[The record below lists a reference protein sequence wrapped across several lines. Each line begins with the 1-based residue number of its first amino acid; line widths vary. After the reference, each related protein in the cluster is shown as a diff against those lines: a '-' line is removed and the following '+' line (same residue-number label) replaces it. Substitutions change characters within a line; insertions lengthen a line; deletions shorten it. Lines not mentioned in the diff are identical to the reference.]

1 MKKDDLLL
9 NYIYNVANMGYR
21 NTLNLY
27 SMIEGKGNKIKS
39 VVSEIKDHYYDFKKE
54 ASKLMKEEKNSYMK
68 DLMTEACSSLGMRFE
83 LMKDNSDSRVAQ
95 ILIQGFTMGILE
107 IDKNISDYQDKS
119 QKDVVK
125 FAKKL
130 KVYQQE
136 KINDLKVF
144 L

>member
-54 ASKLMKEEKNSYMK
+54 ASKLMKE
-68 DLMTEACSSLGMRFE
+68 
-83 LMKDNSDSRVAQ
+83 
-95 ILIQGFTMGILE
+95 
-107 IDKNISDYQDKS
+107 
-119 QKDVVK
+119 
-125 FAKKL
+125 
-130 KVYQQE
+130 
-136 KINDLKVF
+136 
-144 L
+144 